1 MAPPPR
7 RTPSVSLGGE
17 DYPAQA
23 GLADAAKSP
32 AREGRGSAQPKG
44 EELTGR
50 RMIEI
55 DSGLREVV
63 CLGVVRADGVAVA
76 REAPDVWAEIERLAA
91 SLRTRYTGKAPG
103 EIPELQP
110 ARELYRRTGEDP
122 TKLRPS
128 SEALLRRV
136 LGGRALSRINS
147 LVDTCNLCSLE
158 FLLPIGLYDADRI
171 EGPVTAR
178 LGVEGQGYD
187 SLGKGFYSVTDRLA
201 LFDARGPFGS
211 PTNDSRRT
219 AIDETTRR
227 CVMIIFGPGSY
238 SAARLRAHVQ
248 AADARL
254 RAFAQ
259 TTRVETAVL
268 GGR

>member
-1 MAPPPR
+1 
-7 RTPSVSLGGE
+7 
-17 DYPAQA
+17 
-23 GLADAAKSP
+23 
-32 AREGRGSAQPKG
+32 
-44 EELTGR
+44 
-50 RMIEI
+50 MIEI
-55 DSGLREVV
+55 DSVLPEVV
-63 CLGVVRADGVAVA
+63 GLGVVRADGVAVA

-91 SLRTRYTGKAPG
+91 SLRTRYAGKAPG

-136 LGGRALSRINS
+136 LGGGRALSRINS

-201 LFDARGPFGS
+201 LFDARGSFGS

-219 AIDETTRR
+219 AIVETTQR
-227 CVMIIFGPGSY
+227 CLMVIFGPGSY

-248 AADARL
+248 TADARL

>member
-1 MAPPPR
+1 
-7 RTPSVSLGGE
+7 
-17 DYPAQA
+17 
-23 GLADAAKSP
+23 
-32 AREGRGSAQPKG
+32 
-44 EELTGR
+44 
-50 RMIEI
+50 MIEI

-91 SLRTRYTGKAPG
+91 SLRSRYAGKAPG

-136 LGGRALSRINS
+136 LGGRALYRINS

-178 LGVEGQGYD
+178 LGRSEERRV
-187 SLGKGFYSVTDRLA
+187 GKECRSRW
-201 LFDARGPFGS
+201 S
-211 PTNDSRRT
+211 P
-219 AIDETTRR
+219 
-227 CVMIIFGPGSY
+227 Y
-238 SAARLRAHVQ
+238 H
-248 AADARL
+248 
-254 RAFAQ
+254 
-259 TTRVETAVL
+259 
-268 GGR
+268 

>member
-1 MAPPPR
+1 
-7 RTPSVSLGGE
+7 
-17 DYPAQA
+17 
-23 GLADAAKSP
+23 
-32 AREGRGSAQPKG
+32 
-44 EELTGR
+44 
-50 RMIEI
+50 MIEVEER
-55 DSGLREVV
+55 LREVV
-63 CLGVVRADGVAVA
+63 CLGVVRADGVAV
-76 REAPDVWAEIERLAA
+76 RKDAPDVWAEIERLAA
-91 SLRTRYTGKAPG
+91 GLRTRYAGKTPG
-103 EIPELQP
+103 EIPEVQP

-136 LGGRALSRINS
+136 LRGEVLYRINS

-158 FLLPIGLYDADRI
+158 FLLPIGLYDAERI
-171 EGPVTAR
+171 QGAVTVR
-178 LGVEGQGYD
+178 LGAHGEGYD

-201 LFDARGPFGS
+201 LFDAGGSFGS

-219 AIDETTRR
+219 AIVDSTER
-227 CVMIIFGPGSY
+227 CLMVIFGPGSY
-238 SAARLRAHVQ
+238 SAARMEAHVQ

-254 RAFAQ
+254 RAFAH